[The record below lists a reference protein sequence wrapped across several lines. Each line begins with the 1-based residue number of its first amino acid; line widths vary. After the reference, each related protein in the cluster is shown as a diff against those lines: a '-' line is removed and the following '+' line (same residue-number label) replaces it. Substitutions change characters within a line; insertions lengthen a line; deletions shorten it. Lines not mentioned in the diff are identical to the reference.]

1 MVLTLYDNCCKHTKM
16 FPKKQKQKPRKQ
28 SNHNNKVTGSKGK
41 DQPRQ
46 LKFLNSRAVISAVAI
61 PVVLEIV
68 IVLNPFDEKPCS
80 TSGMS
85 VLEKQL

>member
-1 MVLTLYDNCCKHTKM
+1 MTTVANTRRCFLKNKNKK
-16 FPKKQKQKPRKQ
+16 PKKQ
-28 SNHNNKVTGSKGK
+28 SNHNKKVTGSKGK

-61 PVVLEIV
+61 PVGLEVV

-80 TSGMS
+80 ASGMS